1 MAEASI
7 GATAFNKRDQQD
19 MSARAGRLAFPLWS
33 EHSEQSVLGAIL
45 LDNLAFDAV
54 VDLIGEQD
62 FYVSDHRVIFRA
74 MSAMLAKNEAVDT
87 VSLAEHFERAGN
99 KGRVS
104 DLGYIHALASNT
116 PSAQNVAHYAKMV
129 RDRAQMRRLSGA
141 NSEIGDMLAA
151 PNGRDSAE
159 MIERAEGLIFG
170 VSEGDKQSAGFRDMH
185 ALVPLVVERVD
196 MMYQRNSPDE
206 LLGVPTGFTDIDR
219 QTSGLNPGDLII
231 VGARPSMGKTSFA
244 LNIAEHVALRAKL
257 PVGFFSL
264 EMPGETLASRL
275 LASVGRINHFMMRK
289 GRINDEDRT
298 KLTDATSSLIGSPIH
313 VDDAGAISPT
323 EIRARCRRLHR
334 QYGKLGLIVV
344 DYLQLMGVSGL
355 GDTRAGEIGVASR
368 ALKALAKEL
377 NCPVM
382 ALSQINRGVE
392 SRPNKRPNLSDLRE
406 SGDIEQDADLI
417 IFLYRDEVY
426 KEDAQN
432 KGIAEAIIAK
442 QRNGPIGTT
451 KLTWHGELMRFA
463 NYAGRRN
470 LP

>member
-1 MAEASI
+1 MNAPGE
-7 GATAFNKRDQQD
+7 RPP
-19 MSARAGRLAFPLWS
+19 FPLWS
-33 EHSEQSVLGAIL
+33 EQSEQSVLGAIL
-45 LDNLAFDAV
+45 LDNKAFDTVA
-54 VDLIGEQD
+54 DLIVEDD
-62 FYVSDHRVIFRA
+62 FFTGDHRAIFRA
-74 MSAMLAKNEAVDT
+74 MSSMLAKNEMVD
-87 VSLAEHFERAGN
+87 VISLAEHFERAGRN
-99 KGRVS
+99 DKFA
-104 DLGYIHALASNT
+104 DLSYISALQENT
-116 PSAQNVAHYAKMV
+116 PSAANVAHYAKMV
-129 RDRAQMRRLSGA
+129 RDRAQMRRLSIA
-141 NSEIGDMLAA
+141 QTSIAAMLAA
-151 PNGRDSAE
+151 PNGLDSAD
-159 MIERAEGLIFG
+159 MIEHAEELIFG
-170 VSEGDKQSAGFRDMH
+170 VADGGKHSGGFRDMP
-185 ALVPLVVERVD
+185 ALIPPVVAKVD
-196 MMYQRNSPDE
+196 AMFNRDSVNDI
-206 LLGVPTGFTDIDR
+206 LGVPTGFTDIDR
-219 QTSGLNPGDLII
+219 QTSGMNPGDLII
-231 VGARPSMGKTSFA
+231 IGARPSMGKTSFA
-244 LNIAEHVALRAKL
+244 LNIAENVALRAQL

-289 GRINDEDRT
+289 GRMRDEDWVNLT
-298 KLTDATSSLIGSPIH
+298 TATGKLLGAPIH

-426 KEDAQN
+426 NDGSKD
-432 KGIAEAIIAK
+432 KGMAEAIIAK

-451 KLTWHGELMRFA
+451 KLSWQGELMRFENFA
-463 NYAGRRN
+463 DPRF
-470 LP
+470 

>member
-1 MAEASI
+1 MNHPAE
-7 GATAFNKRDQQD
+7 RPP
-19 MSARAGRLAFPLWS
+19 FPLWS
-33 EHSEQSVLGAIL
+33 EQSEQSVLGAIL
-45 LDNLAFDAV
+45 LDNKAFDV
-54 VDLIGEQD
+54 VADMIDAQD
-62 FYVSDHRVIFRA
+62 FYIGEHQVLFRA
-74 MSAMLAKNEAVDT
+74 MSAMLAKNETVD
-87 VSLAEHFERAGN
+87 VISLAEYFERAGT
-99 KGRVS
+99 RDRFT
-104 DLGYIHALASNT
+104 DLAYIAALVQNT
-116 PSAQNVAHYAKMV
+116 PSAANAAHYAKMV
-129 RDRAQMRRLSGA
+129 RDRAQMRRLSTA
-141 NSEIGDMLAA
+141 NREIGEMLAS
-151 PNGRDSAE
+151 PEGRDSKE
-159 MIERAEGLIFG
+159 MIERAEELIFTVADG
-170 VSEGDKQSAGFRDMH
+170 GKHSVGFRDMH
-185 ALVPLVVERVD
+185 ALVPLVVEQVD
-196 MMYQRNSPDE
+196 AMFHRENVNDI
-206 LLGVPTGFTDIDR
+206 LGVPTGFTDIDR
-219 QTSGLNPGDLII
+219 QTSGMNPGDLII

-244 LNIAEHVALRAKL
+244 LNIAEHVALRANL

-289 GRINDEDRT
+289 GRMRDEDWAN
-298 KLTDATSSLIGSPIH
+298 LTTATGKLIGASIQ

-323 EIRARCRRLHR
+323 DIRARCRRLHR

-426 KEDAQN
+426 HEDSKD
-432 KGIAEAIIAK
+432 KGMAEAIIAK

-451 KLTWHGELMRFA
+451 KLTWQGELMRFE
-463 NYAGRRN
+463 NFAGSGRF
-470 LP
+470 